1 MIQDFILIIGTL
13 YLILI
18 PQANQQ
24 TVNNMIKM
32 FFTQRLNPVLFAL
45 IAVFAMPANAVLEID
60 ITEGVIGGIP
70 IAVVPFLN
78 SQSVPQDVSSVI
90 SSDLARSGRFD
101 VIPETDFLN
110 RPTDARDVSFKDW
123 RLLKADALVVGK
135 ILPSA
140 SGYQVSFQL
149 MDVGRGLTI
158 EGRSFNV
165 PGNRLRVVGHHISD
179 IIYQAMTGKPG
190 AFNTWIAYV
199 TKSGSKYE
207 LQIADSDGYDPQ
219 SIRTSSEPI
228 IATAWSP
235 DGRKVAYVELNKGR
249 STIWIQDLAAGQRRA
264 VAQFKGN
271 NSSPAFSPDGR
282 RLAMSLS
289 KDGNP
294 EIYVMDLATSALT
307 RITRDRGIDTE
318 PSWSP
323 DGRSLLFTSGRSGK
337 PQIYKVSAAG
347 GSAQRVTFQGKYNAK
362 ASYSPDGTK
371 ITLITNQGQGDRI
384 GLLDLKTGVIQQLT
398 KSDLDESPSFAL
410 NGEMVLYATKA
421 GGSGVL
427 SVVSDLGRVAQTLR
441 VQQGDVREPA
451 WSPVYRKL

>member
-1 MIQDFILIIGTL
+1 
-13 YLILI
+13 
-18 PQANQQ
+18 
-24 TVNNMIKM
+24 MIKI
-32 FFTQRLNPVLFAL
+32 FFARRFNPFLFAL
-45 IAVFAMPANAVLEID
+45 ITAIAMPVNAVLEID
-60 ITEGVIGGIP
+60 ITEGVVGGIP

-78 SQSVPQDVSSVI
+78 SQSVPEDVSDVI
-90 SSDLARSGRFD
+90 ASDLARSGRFD
-101 VIPETDFLN
+101 VIPEADYLN
-110 RPTDARDVSFKDW
+110 RPTDAKDVSYKDW

-135 ILPSA
+135 ILPSG

-165 PGNRLRVVGHHISD
+165 PQSRLRVVGHHISD
-179 IIYQAMTGKPG
+179 IIYEAMTGKPG

-199 TKSGSKYE
+199 TKSGAKYE
-207 LQIADSDGYDPQ
+207 LQVADSDGHNPQ

-228 IATAWSP
+228 FATAWSP
-235 DGRKVAYVELNKGR
+235 DGRKVAYVESNKGR
-249 STIWIQDLAAGQRRA
+249 STIYIQDLAAGQRTA
-264 VAQFKGN
+264 VAQFKGIN
-271 NSSPAFSPDGR
+271 TSPAFSPDGR

-307 RITRDRGIDTE
+307 RITRDRGIDSE

-323 DGRSLLFTSGRSGK
+323 DGRTLLFTSGRSGK
-337 PQIYKVSAAG
+337 PQIYRVSASG

-398 KSDLDESPSFAL
+398 KSDFDESPSFAL
-410 NGEMVLYATKA
+410 NGEMVLYATKS

-441 VQQGDVREPA
+441 VEQGDVREPA

>member
-1 MIQDFILIIGTL
+1 
-13 YLILI
+13 
-18 PQANQQ
+18 
-24 TVNNMIKM
+24 MIKM
-32 FFTQRLNPVLFAL
+32 FFARKMNPVFLTLFAFL
-45 IAVFAMPANAVLEID
+45 ATPAHAVLEID

-70 IAVVPFLN
+70 IAIVPFLN
-78 SQSVPQDVSSVI
+78 SQSVPQDVSNVI
-90 SSDLARSGRFD
+90 ASDLARSGRFD
-101 VIPETDFLN
+101 VIPESDYLN
-110 RPTDARDVSFKDW
+110 RPTDARDVSYKDW

-135 ILPSA
+135 ILPSGT
-140 SGYQVSFQL
+140 GYQVSFQL

-158 EGRSFNV
+158 QGRSFNV
-165 PGNRLRVVGHHISD
+165 PASRLRVVGHHISD
-179 IIYQAMTGKPG
+179 IIYETMTGKPG

-199 TKSGSKYE
+199 TRTGTKYE

-235 DGRKVAYVELNKGR
+235 DGRKVAYVEFNKGR
-249 STIWIQDLAAGQRRA
+249 STIYIQDLAAGQRTA
-264 VAQFKGN
+264 VAQFKGSN
-271 NSSPAFSPDGR
+271 TSPAFSPDGR

-294 EIYVMDLATSALT
+294 EIYIMELATGNLT

-318 PSWSP
+318 PAWSP

-337 PQIYKVSAAG
+337 PQIYKVSASG

-384 GLLDLKTGVIQQLT
+384 GLMDVRTGVIQQLT
-398 KSDLDESPSFAL
+398 KSDFDESPSFAL
-410 NGEMVLYATKA
+410 NGEMVLYATKS

-441 VQQGDVREPA
+441 VERGDVREPA

>member
-1 MIQDFILIIGTL
+1 M
-13 YLILI
+13 
-18 PQANQQ
+18 
-24 TVNNMIKM
+24 VNNMIKRL
-32 FFTQRLNPVLFAL
+32 FAQRLNSVLFAL
-45 IAVFAMPANAVLEID
+45 FAVFALPANAVLEID
-60 ITEGVIGGIP
+60 ITEGVVGGIP

-78 SQSVPQDVSSVI
+78 SGSVPQNVSDVI
-90 SSDLARSGRFD
+90 ASDLARSGRFD
-101 VIPETDFLN
+101 VIPEADYLN
-110 RPTDARDVSFKDW
+110 RPTDSQDVSYKDW
-123 RLLKADALVVGK
+123 RLVKADALVVGK
-135 ILPSA
+135 IIPSG
-140 SGYQVSFQL
+140 SGYQVSFEL

-165 PGNRLRVVGHHISD
+165 PENRLRVVSHHISD
-179 IIYQAMTGKPG
+179 IIYQALTGKPG

-199 TKSGSKYE
+199 TKEGSTYQ
-207 LQIADSDGYDPQ
+207 LQIADSDGYDPFPV
-219 SIRTSSEPI
+219 RTSSEPI

-235 DGRKVAYVELNKGR
+235 DGRKVAYVEFNKGR
-249 STIWIQDLAAGQRRA
+249 SIVWIQDLAAGQRTA
-264 VAQFKGN
+264 IAQFKGSN
-271 NSSPAFSPDGR
+271 TSPAFSPDGR
-282 RLAMSLS
+282 RLALSLS

-337 PQIYKVSAAG
+337 PQIYKVSAQG

-384 GLLDLKTGVIQQLT
+384 GLLDIKTGVIQQLT

-410 NGEMVLYATKA
+410 NGEMVLYATKS

-427 SVVSDLGRVAQTLR
+427 SVVSDLGRVAQTLS
-441 VQQGDVREPA
+441 VEQGDVREPA

>member
-1 MIQDFILIIGTL
+1 M
-13 YLILI
+13 
-18 PQANQQ
+18 
-24 TVNNMIKM
+24 VNDMLKL
-32 FFTQRLNPVLFAL
+32 FFKQRFSSVLFAL
-45 IAVFAMPANAVLEID
+45 MTVIAMPANAVLEID

-78 SQSVPQDVSSVI
+78 SGSVPEDVSEVI

-110 RPTDARDVSFKDW
+110 RPTDAQDVSYKDW

-135 ILPSA
+135 IQPSG

-149 MDVGRGLTI
+149 MDVGRGMII

-165 PGNRLRVVGHHISD
+165 PESRLRVVGHHISD

-190 AFNTWIAYV
+190 AFNTWVAYV
-199 TKSGSKYE
+199 TKSGSTYE
-207 LQIADSDGYDPQ
+207 LQIADSDGHDPQ
-219 SIRTSSEPI
+219 SIRTSPEPI

-235 DGRKVAYVELNKGR
+235 DGTKIAYVEFNKGR
-249 STIWIQDLAAGQRRA
+249 SVIWMQDLAAGQRRA
-264 VAQFKGN
+264 VAQFKGS

-282 RLAMSLS
+282 RMAMSLS

-337 PQIYKVSAAG
+337 PQIYKVSATG
-347 GSAQRVTFQGKYNAK
+347 GAAQRVTFQGKYNAK

-427 SVVSDLGRVAQTLR
+427 SVVSDLGRVAQTLS
-441 VQQGDVREPA
+441 VEQGDVREPA